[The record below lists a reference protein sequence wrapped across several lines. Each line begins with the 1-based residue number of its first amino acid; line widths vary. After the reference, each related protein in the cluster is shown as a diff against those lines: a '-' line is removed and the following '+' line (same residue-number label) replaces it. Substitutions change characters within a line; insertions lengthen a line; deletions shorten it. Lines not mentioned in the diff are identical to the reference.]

1 MRLVFYSLSNT
12 YKKNL
17 AERVFQDREK
27 LKEFIKI
34 VAGFAELLSSIIMTV
49 T

>member
-12 YKKNL
+12 YKKNF
-17 AERVFQDREK
+17 AERAFQDREK
-27 LKEFIKI
+27 LKECTKI
-34 VAGFAELLSSIIMTV
+34 VAGFAELLSSIIMTA